1 MPVPDKLHLM
11 QAITITDNRIPD
23 VYRLHSWLFSY
34 WPAGKIGRGYKETE
48 KSSYY
53 NNTTPQRKVTQMQRR
68 DFIKLGGVGMASLVL
83 PVSGIAVSAEQLLDK
98 PMDVA

>member
-34 WPAGKIGRGYKETE
+34 
-48 KSSYY
+48 
-53 NNTTPQRKVTQMQRR
+53 
-68 DFIKLGGVGMASLVL
+68 
-83 PVSGIAVSAEQLLDK
+83 
-98 PMDVA
+98 